1 MNELARLEGE
11 SRERASRTLAGAK
24 ERQNDLIMSYY
35 DAFAQEKAVEEINTA
50 NEQLGQLGI
59 LYEPIPINRN
69 TITEQRKSGGVWAQ
83 NYITYT
89 EAADKKARR
98 EGAFAEAEKWARW
111 SIKQKGGN
119 WNDLSPRQQE
129 GYRNWWFEKILEE
142 TQAPGVSSQV
152 QGIESPFT
160 QPEEEFTP
168 VGRKALPLTFPN
180 LSLGIQRIPPII
192 SLTLWGISA
201 TRY

>member
-1 MNELARLEGE
+1 MAFNWKSVVDIIQSEGTRTRNLAKSTMNELARLEGE

-69 TITEQRKSGGVWAQ
+69 TITEQRKSGCVWAQ

-89 EAADKKARR
+89 EAADKKARQHKESR
-98 EGAFAEAEKWARW
+98 HVTNESR
-111 SIKQKGGN
+111 
-119 WNDLSPRQQE
+119 R
-129 GYRNWWFEKILEE
+129 RM
-142 TQAPGVSSQV
+142 TRVS
-152 QGIESPFT
+152 
-160 QPEEEFTP
+160 
-168 VGRKALPLTFPN
+168 RRA
-180 LSLGIQRIPPII
+180 
-192 SLTLWGISA
+192 
-201 TRY
+201 